1 MKKKIDITVGVRS
14 TYDCG
19 LVEEDVI
26 RKRYDKDGNCYFE
39 KVGTIKVQD
48 NINSFKNGCALSS
61 ILERC
66 KYMPIIDKVQYL
78 AQTPDAVGADLVG
91 MPKDL
96 TEAFVL
102 VNKEFKANPK
112 IFERFRNGES
122 FDSIVKDI
130 LKFEEKEIANDGT
143 DKSSD

>member
-14 TYDCG
+14 TYDGG

-39 KVGTIKVQD
+39 KVGTIKVQE
-48 NINSFKNGCALSS
+48 NINSYKNGCALSS

-66 KYMPIIDKVQYL
+66 KFMPTIDKVRYL
-78 AQTPDAVGADLVG
+78 NQTPDSVGADLVG

-96 TEAFVL
+96 TEAFIL
-102 VNKEFKANPK
+102 VNKEFKANPE
-112 IFERFRNGES
+112 IFERFKNGES
-122 FDSIVKDI
+122 FDTIIKDI
-130 LKFEEKEIANDGT
+130 MKVDVKENNDGT
-143 DKSSD
+143 DKPGD